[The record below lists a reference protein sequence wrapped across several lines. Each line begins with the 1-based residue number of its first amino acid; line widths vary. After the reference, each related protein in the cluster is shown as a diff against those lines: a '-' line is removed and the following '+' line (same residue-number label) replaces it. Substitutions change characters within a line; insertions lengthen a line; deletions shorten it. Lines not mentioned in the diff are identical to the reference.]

1 MKRIDVGLGGGFGAL
16 EKMEGACVDSAE
28 SEEEVETEG
37 GAAMVVDLVRLV
49 VSAEG
54 GGGREV
60 RTLAFQRKHS
70 PVPKYLGEMCG

>member
-1 MKRIDVGLGGGFGAL
+1 MDVGLGGGLGAS
-16 EKMEGACVDSAE
+16 EKMEGAGVDSV
-28 SEEEVETEG
+28 EEKVDTEG

-49 VSAEG
+49 VSLEG

-70 PVPKYLGEMCG
+70 PVPKYLGEGWGWSDR